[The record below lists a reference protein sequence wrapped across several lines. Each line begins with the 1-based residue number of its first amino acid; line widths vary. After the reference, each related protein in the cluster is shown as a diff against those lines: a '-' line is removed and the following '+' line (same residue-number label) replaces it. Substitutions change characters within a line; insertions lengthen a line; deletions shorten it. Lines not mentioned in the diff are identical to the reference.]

1 MASSFQQQVQQR
13 KLLYT
18 GLILVLFTLSWGWR
32 RYFVDDLAGR
42 LAIREQSRGEV
53 ELVGSVVRL
62 GLTGSRGLVTCILW
76 NQAIDKQKK
85 NQWNELEVLVRSLTK
100 LQPHFITP
108 WLFQSWNLAY
118 NVSVESDRVRDK
130 YFYVTRGVE
139 LLAEGERQN
148 RNHPDLRWSIGY
160 YLQHKIGLSDE
171 TNYQRSLF
179 QLSLIP
185 PNERDP
191 ARFWR
196 QTDSGPELNWV
207 EFETFCRD
215 HPQLVRR
222 LREGMQ
228 RDTASAKRRQFSCE
242 RPEDV
247 VQFLEDNYT
256 LPSLYQVDP
265 PPLDVP
271 AQSRPWL
278 ASKKDTLL
286 PVETRFPVL
295 PPQRTG
301 MFDRDALTDAATLGD
316 DTDVHGASHAW
327 YCYAQEALPS
337 PGALPGSSEP
347 ITDPARQ
354 RRPKYMTTLIF
365 RNYPAQARRY
375 SAERLQQEGW
385 FLDEG
390 WDCTDWFQD
399 SKDAALAGKQVR
411 VGTGAEWSQRAWQR
425 AFRAWQSHG
434 KENHL
439 LFDGES
445 EEQNMISLAERYTR
459 KLGLQVGSSVPDQ
472 AEELLSPE
480 EREEYRAAKFMF
492 EYSFYRGVSNFPH
505 HYNRALVE
513 QKPETVTCRRAFFQ
527 AAQLDLAGS
536 PRAALDLY
544 RTPIEA
550 KAWPGKRLSPLD
562 AWKEL
567 VLFPNK
573 EYRRDNTNQ
582 EQTAEI
588 QIRYLRLY
596 NRFDGRRL
604 KEDLSR
610 AAVVVPLLPALRPE
624 TVPAPLIPGPFDV
637 LDPDGQPLMELA
649 NYNAQASRM
658 NVTPRP
664 MPGGGPPSPA
674 PPLPGKQ

>member
-32 RYFVDDLAGR
+32 RYCIDDLAQR
-42 LAIREQSRGEV
+42 LAIREQSRGDV
-53 ELVGSVVRL
+53 DLVGSVVRL

-76 NQAIDKQKK
+76 GQAIDKQKK
-85 NQWNELEVLVRSLTK
+85 NQWNDLEVLVRSLTK

-130 YFYVTRGVE
+130 YFYVSRGVE

-179 QLSLIP
+179 QLSLIA

-191 ARFWR
+191 ARFWK
-196 QTDSGPELNWV
+196 QTDAGPEINYV
-207 EFETFCRD
+207 EFEKFCRE
-215 HPQLVRR
+215 HPQLLRR
-222 LREGMQ
+222 LREGIQ
-228 RDTASAKRRQFSCE
+228 RDTALEKRRQFTCE

-256 LPSLYQVDP
+256 IPALYQVDP
-265 PPLDVP
+265 LPADVP

-278 ASKKDTLL
+278 PTRRDTLL
-286 PVETRFPVL
+286 AAETRFPVL
-295 PPQRTG
+295 PPQRAG
-301 MFDRDALTDAATLGD
+301 LFDRDALTDASTLGD
-316 DTDVHGASHAW
+316 DVDVHTVSHGW
-327 YCYAQEALPS
+327 YCYSQEALPAAG
-337 PGALPGSSEP
+337 PLPGSSEP
-347 ITDPARQ
+347 ITDRARY
-354 RRPKYMTTLIF
+354 RRPRYITTLIF

-375 SAERLQQEGW
+375 TAERLQQEGW

-390 WDCTDWFQD
+390 WDCTDWFQE
-399 SKDAALAGKQVR
+399 SKEPGLTGKQIR
-411 VGTGAEWSQRAWQR
+411 VGTGEEWSQRAWQR

-439 LFDGES
+439 LFDSES
-445 EEQNMISLAERYTR
+445 EEQNLLTLAERYAR
-459 KLGLQVGSSVPDQ
+459 RHDRQVGQPPIEQ
-472 AEELLSPE
+472 PEEQMASE
-480 EREEYRAAKFMF
+480 EREEYRAAKYMA
-492 EYSFYRGVSNFPH
+492 EYIFYRDVSNFPH
-505 HYNRALVE
+505 HYNRSLVE
-513 QKPETVTCRRAFFQ
+513 QKPETITCRRAFYQ
-527 AAQLDLAGS
+527 AIQLDLGGS

-573 EYRRDNTNQ
+573 AYRRDNSNQ
-582 EQTAEI
+582 EQTTEI

-604 KEDLSR
+604 KEALTR
-610 AAVVVPLLPALRPE
+610 AAVAVPLLPSLRPE
-624 TVPAPLIPGPFDV
+624 VVSPPVIDGPFDV
-637 LDPDGQPLMELA
+637 LDPDGLPLIDMV
-649 NYNAQASRM
+649 NYNAQAARM
-658 NVTPRP
+658 NVP
-664 MPGGGPPSPA
+664 MRGQPAEANPPLVPPSA
-674 PPLPGKQ
+674 GR